1 MKASESTDFVDNTYV
16 TNRQQARAAGLYVG
30 AYHFARPDASK
41 GDALDEARWFVS
53 HADPGP
59 GNLLPVL
66 DLRFTQKGKPLLAS
80 DHFSDHNIVDGSTI
94 QCFLRAPR
102 LRRRMLLRR

>member
-1 MKASESTDFVDNTYV
+1 MTMVAGKSILHLRLAPALLYKAAKLTRYLCVD
-16 TNRQQARAAGLYVG
+16 A
-30 AYHFARPDASK
+30 
-41 GDALDEARWFVS
+41 W
-53 HADPGP
+53 
-59 GNLLPVL
+59 LLPVL
-66 DLRFTQKGKPLLAS
+66 DLRFTHKGKPLLAS